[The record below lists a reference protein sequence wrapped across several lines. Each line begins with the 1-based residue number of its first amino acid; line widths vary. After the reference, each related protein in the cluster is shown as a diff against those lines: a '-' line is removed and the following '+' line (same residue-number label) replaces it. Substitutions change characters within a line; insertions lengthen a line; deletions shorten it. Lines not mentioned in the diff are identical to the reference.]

1 MNNKQFMKSL
11 YRMIWGWKH
20 KKWLDDE
27 GKNRPNKYMVS
38 EALRLAFKAQG
49 LSNEDLKRVTD
60 EIHYPYRKIQPL
72 PLQGEV
78 EPDKHEDEQDKAV
91 LHEGRGDDA
100 ENQG

>member
-1 MNNKQFMKSL
+1 MNDEKFWRVLGS
-11 YRMIWGWKH
+11 MIWKWKRKGWLTDNE
-20 KKWLDDE
+20 KKQP
-27 GKNRPNKYMVS
+27 NRGMVS

-49 LSNEDLKRVTD
+49 LTNEDLKRVTD

-78 EPDKHEDEQDKAV
+78 KPDKHEDEQDEAV

-100 ENQG
+100 EDQG